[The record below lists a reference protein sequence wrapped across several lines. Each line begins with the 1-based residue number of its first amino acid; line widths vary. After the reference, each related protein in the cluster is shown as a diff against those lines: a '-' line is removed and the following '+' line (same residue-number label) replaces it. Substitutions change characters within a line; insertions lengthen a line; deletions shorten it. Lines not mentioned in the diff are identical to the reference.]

1 MRRYT
6 RKKLNIMNHIKT
18 IVTSIIWSFTLI
30 VPFRTIA
37 IDNKGIISETHN
49 AGYFPLITSENSK
62 SDPTTIIIS
71 GGDLPGIEIAA
82 ENLSEDFKK
91 VCGTAANLIK
101 TEKISL
107 ENNIP
112 NKAIIAGSIE
122 SPLIKDLIKN
132 KKLNNKEL
140 KGKYEKY
147 VMTTVENPFPGV
159 DMALVIAGS
168 DRRGTIYGIY
178 ELSEQIGVSPWYDW
192 ADVPPTKHKEL
203 YIANGTYTAGE
214 PAVKYRG
221 IFLNDEAPCLTGWVK
236 NTYGTDYG
244 DHRFYARVF
253 ELLLRL
259 RANFMWPAMWGWAF
273 YADDPENMKTA
284 DEMGIIMGTSHHEPM
299 ARNHQEWARHRKE
312 NGAWNYST
320 NQEVIDHFF
329 TEGIQRMKD
338 TEDVVTIG
346 MRGDGDEAMSAEA
359 DVALLKRIIDN
370 QRKIIA
376 KETGKKASETP
387 QVWALYKEVLDY
399 YDAGLRAPED
409 VIYLLCDDN
418 WGNVRRLPNS
428 EERKHPGG
436 WGMYYH
442 VDYVGAPRNSKL
454 LNCTPIQNM
463 WEQLELTYDYGVDKL
478 WILNVGDLKPMEYPI
493 TLFLDMAWNPKQF
506 TADNLLGHTLR
517 FFEQQLGPDQANEA
531 TRIFN
536 LLCKY
541 NGRVTPEML
550 DRNTYNLQT
559 GEWKEVSDDYM
570 RLEAEALRQYLT
582 LNPEQRDAYNE
593 LILFPLQL
601 MSNLYQMYYA
611 QAMNHYAYSKGLP
624 EANYWAS
631 EVKRCF
637 DRDAELMKSYNKDIA
652 GGKWDGMMTQKHI
665 GYKIWNDSFPAD
677 TLPDTIIIDSR
688 DASEGGYVFE
698 PTEGA
703 IVIEAEHF
711 NSAINARSGAKWEI
725 LPYLGRTVSG
735 VAVRPYTESPEGA
748 ALKYAMTIPEGTDS
762 VTVLVVTKSTLAFD
776 RKEGH
781 RYTVGF
787 EGSEPVEVNF
797 NENLNED
804 PQNIYS
810 VFYPTVA
817 RRVVEKKVRV
827 KVAKPGETLL
837 EIKPLDPGIVFE
849 KIVIDL
855 GGYEDSYLFGKE
867 TPVQRL
873 TIND

>member
-1 MRRYT
+1 M
-6 RKKLNIMNHIKT
+6 
-18 IVTSIIWSFTLI
+18 TLLSA
-30 VPFRTIA
+30 TNASA
-37 IDNKGIISETHN
+37 IDNRGIVSDTPID
-49 AGYFPLITSENSK
+49 GYFPLITQTDNVSIPSTLVI
-62 SDPTTIIIS
+62 SDN
-71 GGDLPGIEIAA
+71 DLPGIAIAA
-82 ENLSEDFKK
+82 RNLSEDFRK
-91 VCGTAANLIK
+91 VCGAAARLIE
-101 TEKISL
+101 TDR
-107 ENNIP
+107 IP
-112 NKAIIAGSIE
+112 AAGTTPGYAIIAGSME
-122 SPLIKDLIKN
+122 SKLIRQLFKD
-132 KKLNNKEL
+132 KKLNEKDL

-147 VMTTVENPFPGV
+147 VMATVENPYPGIEN
-159 DMALVIAGS
+159 ALVIAGS

-192 ADVPPTKHKEL
+192 ADVPPVKHKEL

-236 NTYGTDYG
+236 NTYGTDFG
-244 DHRFYARVF
+244 DHQFYARVF

-259 RANFMWPAMWGWAF
+259 RGNFMWPAMWSWAF

-299 ARNHQEWARHRKE
+299 ARNHQEWARKRKE
-312 NGAWNYST
+312 NGAWNYAT
-320 NQEVIDHFF
+320 NQKTIDSFF
-329 TEGIQRMKD
+329 TEGIQRMKG

-346 MRGDGDEAMSAEA
+346 MRGDGDEAMSDEA
-359 DVALLKRIIDN
+359 DVALLKKVINN

-376 KETGKKASETP
+376 KETGKKAKETP

-399 YDAGLRAPED
+399 YDAGLKAPDD

-418 WGNVRRLPNS
+418 WGNVRRLPNA

-493 TLFLDMAWNPKQF
+493 ILFLDMAWNPKQF

-517 FFEQQLGPDQANEA
+517 FFEQQLGPDQAKEA

-559 GEWKEVSDDYM
+559 GEWKQVADDFM
-570 RLEAEALRQYLT
+570 RLEAEALRQFLT
-582 LNPEQRDAYNE
+582 LEPEQRDAYNE

-611 QAMNHYAYSKGLP
+611 QAMNHEAYKKGLP
-624 EANYWAS
+624 QANEWGA

-637 DRDAELMKSYNKDIA
+637 ERDAELMRSYNKEIA

-665 GYKIWNDSFPAD
+665 GYKSWNDAFPAD
-677 TLPDTIIIDSR
+677 TLPEVMTLDSR
-688 DASEGGYVFE
+688 TASDGGYIFGPAE
-698 PTEGA
+698 EA
-703 IVIEAEHF
+703 IIMEAEHF
-711 NSAINARSGAKWEI
+711 NSATDAASGAKWEVI
-725 LPYLGRTVSG
+725 PYIGRTLSG

-748 ALKYAMTIPEGTDS
+748 SLRYAVTIPEGTDS
-762 VTVLVVTKSTLAFD
+762 VTVHVVTKSTLAFE
-776 RKEGH
+776 RQEGH

-787 EGSEPVEVNF
+787 EGNDPVEVNF
-797 NENLNED
+797 NRDMNENPE
-804 PQNIYS
+804 NIYS
-810 VFYPTVA
+810 IYYPTIA
-817 RRVVEKKVRV
+817 RRVIEKKVPV
-827 KVAKPGETLL
+827 KTGKTGETYL

-855 GGYEDSYLFGKE
+855 GGYIPSYLYGIE
-867 TPVQRL
+867 TPVSRL
-873 TIND
+873 NNLK